1 MKPTTREWL
10 EIAGEDLDTAQA
22 MMDGGRYLYAGFEA
36 QQSAEKALK
45 AVIQETVR
53 VPPKIHNLVTL
64 AGRAGLDDKAL
75 LRRLATLSPY
85 YVATRYTEDRRT
97 LAQLTTADVAQSLV
111 ETAREV
117 LTWSR
122 QQLSSQGS

>member
-10 EIAGEDLDTAQA
+10 EIAAEDLDTAQA
-22 MMDGGRYLYAGFEA
+22 MLDGGRYLYAGFEA

-45 AVIQETVR
+45 AVIQEAVR

-64 AGRAGLDDKAL
+64 AGRAGLADKAL
-75 LRRLATLSPY
+75 LGRLATLSPY
-85 YVATRYTEDRRT
+85 YVATRYPEDRKT
-97 LAQLTTADVAQSLV
+97 LGQRTTADVAKSLI

-117 LTWSR
+117 LAWAR
-122 QQLSSQGS
+122 QQLTWQGS